1 MSKSAKELA
10 DRVVALGV
18 GHKVSDIH
26 YALYNTN
33 RIGIEMLTDQFI
45 NDGRVMLA
53 LMEKCLASGIDL
65 SMSLQSNYFE
75 APGFWITGTL
85 MSVSADIETER
96 DGRESL
102 CPAIIE
108 ACCEALE
115 NGQ

>member
-1 MSKSAKELA
+1 MNAKELA

-53 LMEKCLASGIDL
+53 LVVMLRKRGYSFLLHSMPDRKALMTVSSPLPNQKKWASQIVGD
-65 SMSLQSNYFE
+65 
-75 APGFWITGTL
+75 
-85 MSVSADIETER
+85 D
-96 DGRESL
+96 D
-102 CPAIIE
+102 CPVIIE

>member
-1 MSKSAKELA
+1 MDAKALA

-53 LMEKCLASGIDL
+53 LMEKCSHIDA
-65 SMSLQSNYFE
+65 Y
-75 APGFWITGTL
+75 WDDTGWSCDVVGSFAKRGL
-85 MSVSADIETER
+85 GSH
-96 DGRESL
+96 DGLVGRTAL

-115 NGQ
+115 VNNGH

>member
-1 MSKSAKELA
+1 MNAKELA

-33 RIGIEMLTDQFI
+33 RIGIEMLADQFI

-53 LMEKCLASGIDL
+53 LVVMLRKRGYSFLLHSMPDRKALMTVSSPLPNQKKWASQIVGD
-65 SMSLQSNYFE
+65 
-75 APGFWITGTL
+75 
-85 MSVSADIETER
+85 D
-96 DGRESL
+96 D
-102 CPAIIE
+102 CPVIIE